1 MGTPYIP
8 PTFELTSFNCPYCN
22 AFAAQE
28 WTHLYQ
34 VFQSGNP
41 FEQAAKAYHMSK
53 CHHCRD
59 VAMWHNGIMLV
70 PDVSTAPQPHA
81 DMPESVVLDYEE
93 ARSVLQRSPRSAAA
107 LLRLALQKLCVEL
120 GEKGEN
126 INDDIASLVKK
137 GLPAVVQKALDI
149 IRVIGNEQV
158 HPGQID
164 VRDDPE
170 TAVEL
175 FRLINFIVE
184 DQITRPKSIDALY
197 GRLPPKKLDGIE
209 QRDKKTQPKTTT
221 P

>member
-1 MGTPYIP
+1 
-8 PTFELTSFNCPYCN
+8 
-22 AFAAQE
+22 
-28 WTHLYQ
+28 
-34 VFQSGNP
+34 
-41 FEQAAKAYHMSK
+41 MSK